1 MGTPP
6 IRIES
11 RNARDERGRHG
22 TSSCAAAEE
31 THSNLFTNHK
41 YEKILALIF
50 VCTLPLVNPWVRG
63 DGVGYYAF
71 ARSLLIEHRLDFR
84 RDWVNANSSFRMGR
98 VDDQDQ
104 ILPSEITS
112 TGHID
117 NHFSIGPAILW
128 SPFLLAAHLAVQINH
143 FFAGHISADGF
154 SFPYAFAM
162 AMGTAIYGF
171 LGIFLSFQ
179 LAKKYFSARWA
190 FLGVLGVWFA
200 SSLPVYMY
208 FNPSWSHA
216 HSAFV
221 VALFF
226 WYWDRTR
233 DDRTWTQWLV
243 LGMISGLMMDVYY
256 ISAVLLIVPLLESL
270 SRYWRGI
277 RSRQMQIVGHLF
289 LQNLVFALVLFVVFL
304 PTLIAK
310 RIIYGDSLQ
319 FGYHER
325 WSFFSPAL
333 LRVCF
338 SSEHGL
344 FTWTPVLLLSVI
356 GLFLLHNRDRA
367 LSGYSVL
374 AFVTYLYIIG
384 CYGNW
389 GGISSFGSRFFVSL
403 TSLFVLGL
411 ASFFE
416 YLANA
421 LQERRGELL
430 AGLLT
435 AFLIVWNMGMIFQ
448 WGTHLIPS
456 RGPISWR
463 DAAYNQVAVV
473 PLEAT
478 HTLESYLIRRK
489 QLMRHIEEQDVDH
502 LKSGQPAVSEPSQ

>member
-1 MGTPP
+1 
-6 IRIES
+6 
-11 RNARDERGRHG
+11 
-22 TSSCAAAEE
+22 
-31 THSNLFTNHK
+31 LFTAHK
-41 YEKILALIF
+41 YEKILALLFIF
-50 VCTLPLVNPWVRG
+50 TLPMVNPWVRG

-71 ARSLLIEHRLDFR
+71 ARSLLIEHRLDFE

-128 SPFLLAAHLAVQINH
+128 SPFLLVAQMAVEINH
-143 FFAGHISADGF
+143 FFGGHISADGF
-154 SFPYAFAM
+154 SLPYTFAM
-162 AMGTAIYGF
+162 ALGTATYGF
-171 LGIFLSFQ
+171 VGILLSFQ
-179 LAKKYFSARWA
+179 LAEKYFSARSA
-190 FLGVLGVWFA
+190 FLGTLGIWFA

-233 DDRTWTQWLV
+233 GDRTCTQWLV
-243 LGMISGLMMDVYY
+243 LGLIAGLMINVYY
-256 ISAVLLIVPLLESL
+256 ISAVLLIVPLVESL
-270 SRYWRGI
+270 VGYWRGI
-277 RSRQMQIVGHLF
+277 RTRHMNVAGRIF
-289 LQNLVFALVLFVVFL
+289 LQNFVFALTTFFVFL
-304 PTLIAK
+304 PTLITK
-310 RIIYGDSLQ
+310 KIIYGGFLQ
-319 FGYHER
+319 FGYREH
-325 WSFFSPAL
+325 WSVGSPAL

-344 FTWTPVLLLSVI
+344 FTWTPVLLLAVI
-356 GLFLLHNRDRA
+356 GLFLLRNRDRA
-367 LSGYSVL
+367 LSWYSVL
-374 AFVTYLYIIG
+374 AFATYLYVIG

-389 GGISSFGSRFFVSL
+389 AGISSFGSRFFVSL

-416 YLANA
+416 YLADI
-421 LQERRGELL
+421 LRERRAELL
-430 AGLLT
+430 AASLSG
-435 AFLIVWNMGMIFQ
+435 FLIVWNMGMIFQ

-473 PLEAT
+473 PVDAT
-478 HTLESYLIRRK
+478 HTLESYLVRRK
-489 QLMRHIEEQDVDH
+489 QMMRHIEQQDVDH
-502 LKSGQPAVSEPSQ
+502 LKSGQPAGSGPSQ